1 MSTSLRL
8 RAAVV
13 AGFAGLAVVGTA
25 GPAAAAAPRITF
37 LSPGAGQELGSSDVT
52 VSARVEMSNGVLTD
66 SITYSVVQLEA
77 SRPAVNGSAAATG
90 SSQTID
96 FPVSLP
102 YNGRYRATVKGT
114 GRDQPI
120 DLNGNESTTSTMEFL
135 VAAPPD
141 RPTDVKTAVNG
152 DSRAVAITWRAN
164 TEPDLLFYVV
174 QRAKGSSNDFTV
186 LGQVNQTTY
195 VDSSTASSG
204 GDYKYQ
210 VVAVRNGVRAGEGIS
225 SDPSALTAASTA
237 KVPDPPPPPTTA
249 PPTTAAPAG
258 GSGGTTATTAAG
270 GSAGTATSTPAS
282 SVPANSPGA
291 LTSSGTVDLSGFNT
305 VIKNQPR
312 SGGAPRVTVPEFDP
326 GFQATLPFDP
336 NTVITG
342 PAEAENPG
350 DIGEVADSELS
361 ELGDDSDGRFRT
373 MAFFAA
379 GLLATVLLMH
389 VLWVKSEIRRVPLEA
404 IDPEGPMPVVKQAAP
419 APRFAAKKPQEGPA
433 LDDIGSPD
441 FEPAVVAP
449 AGKKPGAG
457 RRPKVPT
464 GA

>member
-1 MSTSLRL
+1 MTASVRL
-8 RAAVV
+8 RTALAA
-13 AGFAGLAVVGTA
+13 GLAGLAVVGTA
-25 GPAAAAAPRITF
+25 GPAAAAAPSVTF
-37 LSPGAGQELGSSDVT
+37 LTPGSGQELGSSDVT
-52 VSARVEMSNGVLTD
+52 LSARITMNNGALTD

-77 SRPAVNGSAAATG
+77 SRPAINGSTAAGA
-90 SSQTID
+90 SPQTVE
-96 FPVSLP
+96 FPLSLP
-102 YNGRYRATVKGT
+102 YNGRYRATVRAS
-114 GRDQPI
+114 GRDQPL
-120 DLNGNESTTSTMEFL
+120 DLNGTESTTATMEFL
-135 VAAPPD
+135 VGAPPD
-141 RPTDVKTAVNG
+141 RPTDVKTAVNTE
-152 DSRAVAITWRAN
+152 SRAVAITWKAN
-164 TEPDLLFYVV
+164 PEPDMLFYVV

-186 LGQVNQTTY
+186 LGQVKDTTF

-210 VVAVRNGVRAGEGIS
+210 VVAVRNGVRSGEGIS

-258 GSGGTTATTAAG
+258 GTGSAGGTTPTTAA
-270 GSAGTATSTPAS
+270 SSTETSTPAS

-291 LTSSGTVDLSGFNT
+291 LTTSGTVDLSGFNT
-305 VIKNQPR
+305 VTKNQPQVA
-312 SGGAPRVTVPEFDP
+312 GTPRRPVEIDT

-342 PAEAENPG
+342 PAEAEDPG
-350 DIGEVADSELS
+350 DIGEVAGAEIS
-361 ELGDDSDGRFRT
+361 ELGDDSDNRFRT
-373 MAFFAA
+373 LAFFAA

-404 IDPEGPMPVVKQAAP
+404 IDPEGPMPVVKPAP
-419 APRFAAKKPQEGPA
+419 APRFAAKKPEEGPA
-433 LDDIGSPD
+433 LDDIESPD

-449 AGKKPGAG
+449 AGKPKPGAN
-457 RRPKVPT
+457 RRPKVST